1 MCPPILICFCLS
13 TIPIEKVLLWLLFD
27 IVINCLVGL
36 TPFVDNFTHLGGMVY
51 GFLCGLSTIER
62 LSTDFFGIAT
72 SFWTKLRNILLR
84 FSGLIISVVLIM
96 ITTAV
101 LVDTDV
107 GKSPCPSCRYVSCV
121 PFPPWA
127 GEDNKW
133 WYCDDCSKITADAKL
148 DDSGYYSLSMTCP
161 DGQIEDIDL
170 SSQLVT
176 DRQWIRKQLPGMCRK
191 HCDQVFG
198 SRE

>member
-1 MCPPILICFCLS
+1 MFSSLMSCQYKLECFSSLQS
-13 TIPIEKVLLWLLFD
+13 QIEKVLLWLLFD

-127 GEDNKW
+127 GEDNKV
-133 WYCDDCSKITADAKL
+133 SEV
-148 DDSGYYSLSMTCP
+148 DSV
-161 DGQIEDIDL
+161 QW
-170 SSQLVT
+170 SQLT
-176 DRQWIRKQLPGMCRK
+176 L
-191 HCDQVFG
+191 
-198 SRE
+198 